1 MPIYSV
7 NCSCGETEVFTRV
20 VVDGP
25 WVSCDC
31 GRPAKKRPATF
42 AFTGEFHTASAEYY
56 NDQLGMTFPSTAAF
70 DRHIAERGL
79 VLSSAEEGK
88 AMKDEAH
95 ESANKWARAQGYAD
109 RDDQVAK
116 LRDPNHV
123 RDRVA
128 ANREAQAQA
137 YADEHG
143 SADRQAADSDYW
155 ESPLPAATAV
165 QVAGA

>member
-1 MPIYSV
+1 MPIYRV
-7 NCSCGETEVFTRV
+7 NCPCGETEVFTRA
-20 VVDGP
+20 VVDGAS
-25 WVSCDC
+25 VVCDC
-31 GRPAKKRPATF
+31 GRTTRKLPATF
-42 AFTGEFHTASAEYY
+42 AFSGEFHTASSEYH
-56 NDQLGMTFPSTAAF
+56 NHQLGMTFESTAAF
-70 DRHIAERGL
+70 ERYIAGQGL

-95 ESANKWARAQGYAD
+95 ESADTWAKKQGYRD

-116 LRDPNHV
+116 MKDPNHV

-128 ANREAQAQA
+128 ANRETQAQA

-143 SADRQAADSDYW
+143 SEGKQAADSDYW
-155 ESPLPAATAV
+155 ESPLPDPTTI